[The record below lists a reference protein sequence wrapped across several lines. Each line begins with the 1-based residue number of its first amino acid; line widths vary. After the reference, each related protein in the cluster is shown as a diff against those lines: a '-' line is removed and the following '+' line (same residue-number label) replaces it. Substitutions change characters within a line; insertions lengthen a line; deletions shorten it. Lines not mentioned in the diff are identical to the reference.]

1 LLSVYSFIDIF
12 IDIYCEVQ
20 MGMILPDPN
29 GVANLDSFT
38 FWETQLKND
47 RIILNQVDRAIA
59 AFTNDL
65 AETQGIQE
73 YTIDTGQDKQTVK
86 RSDLA
91 SLYSWR
97 QKLVAE
103 INQLTDTL
111 YGKSRWSQ
119 VVPGY

>member
-1 LLSVYSFIDIF
+1 
-12 IDIYCEVQ
+12 
-20 MGMILPDPN
+20 MGMLLPDPN

-86 RSDLA
+86 RSDRA

>member
-1 LLSVYSFIDIF
+1 
-12 IDIYCEVQ
+12 
-20 MGMILPDPN
+20 MGMLLPDPN

-86 RSDLA
+86 RSDLT

>member
-1 LLSVYSFIDIF
+1 
-12 IDIYCEVQ
+12 
-20 MGMILPDPN
+20 MGMLLPDPN
-29 GVANLDSFT
+29 GVANLDFFT

-65 AETQGIQE
+65 TETQGIQE

-103 INQLTDTL
+103 INQLTDAL

>member
-1 LLSVYSFIDIF
+1 
-12 IDIYCEVQ
+12 
-20 MGMILPDPN
+20 MGMLLPDPN
-29 GVANLDSFT
+29 SVANLDSFT

-103 INQLTDTL
+103 INQLTDAL
-111 YGKSRWSQ
+111 YGRSRWSQ

>member
-1 LLSVYSFIDIF
+1 ML
-12 IDIYCEVQ
+12 
-20 MGMILPDPN
+20 LPDPN

-73 YTIDTGQDKQTVK
+73 YTIDTGQDRQTVK
-86 RSDLA
+86 RADIGTLIS
-91 SLYSWR
+91 
-97 QKLVAE
+97 QKQRLLAE
-103 INQLTDTL
+103 INQLTEAL
-111 YGKSRWSQ
+111 YGSGRWSQ
-119 VVPGY
+119 VIPGY

>member
-1 LLSVYSFIDIF
+1 LLSIYSFIDIF
-12 IDIYCEVQ
+12 IDIFCEVQ
-20 MGMILPDPN
+20 MGMLLPDPN
-29 GVANLDSFT
+29 GVTNLDSFT

-86 RSDLA
+86 RSDLT

-103 INQLTDTL
+103 INQLTDAL
-111 YGKSRWSQ
+111 YGRSRWSQ